1 MPDYSLMGSK
11 AGQRPN
17 QSVRLEDPSLPEARR
32 LPWLF
37 IVIVALPTMLAS
49 IYYLLIA
56 APIYVSEAQFVASV
70 KNAPQAA
77 AGLGSVLA
85 SVGVSAGQEQVSAY
99 KVQNYMLSRSAI
111 TDLTQN
117 ENLLPIVGRP
127 EGDALY
133 RFPRPFEQ
141 PNTENLYVA
150 FKRFVTVDYNLQTG
164 LSTLKVRAFRA
175 ADAQTTAEALLDK
188 SEAWVSKLNDR
199 ALADAIAQSQRQVD
213 EAETRLAKAQAALT
227 VYRNGQRLIDPDKSA
242 GAILELLG
250 RLETQLAFLRAQRS
264 ALAASA
270 AQSPQLP
277 MLDQQIKAFQV
288 QIEDERSRS
297 AGETNSLAPKLA
309 AYEKLALDQQLAAK
323 TLEVALAGLEGARL
337 DARRQQVFLERVVNP
352 SLPDKAVEPHR
363 FKMLGLVLI
372 SCLIAY
378 SIIALV
384 IAGLREHQQR

>member
-1 MPDYSLMGSK
+1 M
-11 AGQRPN
+11 
-17 QSVRLEDPSLPEARR
+17 
-32 LPWLF
+32 
-37 IVIVALPTMLAS
+37 
-49 IYYLLIA
+49 
-56 APIYVSEAQFVASV
+56 
-70 KNAPQAA
+70 
-77 AGLGSVLA
+77 
-85 SVGVSAGQEQVSAY
+85 
-99 KVQNYMLSRSAI
+99 
-111 TDLTQN
+111 
-117 ENLLPIVGRP
+117 
-127 EGDALY
+127 
-133 RFPRPFEQ
+133 
-141 PNTENLYVA
+141 
-150 FKRFVTVDYNLQTG
+150 TVDYNLQTG